1 MTLVKPAL
9 KVTEQVNCE
18 LTHDLAKSPDL
29 FYLLEGLA
37 LQGQAYDEDRQLV
50 VPKLPGSVIG
60 LEYLLTECNQPAT
73 RVTLAAPA
81 KVGVINKAA
90 LRRLIDG
97 APPDRQIE
105 LHRVIAQ
112 MVSHNSTQFKK
123 VGTLVRLPF

>member
-1 MTLVKPAL
+1 MLPERFLTLVKPAL

-90 LRRLIDG
+90 LRRLIDARHPIG
-97 APPDRQIE
+97 KSNCTE
-105 LHRVIAQ
+105 LLPKWLATTQ
-112 MVSHNSTQFKK
+112 LNSRK
-123 VGTLVRLPF
+123 